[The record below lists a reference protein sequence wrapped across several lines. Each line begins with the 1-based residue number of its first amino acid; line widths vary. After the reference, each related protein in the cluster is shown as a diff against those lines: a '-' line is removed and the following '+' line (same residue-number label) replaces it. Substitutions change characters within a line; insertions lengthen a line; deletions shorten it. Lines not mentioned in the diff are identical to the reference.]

1 LKRQTTIAQPL
12 RPKKRKGS
20 AKKVEAEPIHS
31 SPAQTGA
38 GGKQMTKQVLLLT
51 CAVGAFSTLVG
62 VGAASA
68 AAPQSNTGQSAT
80 EVGAVIVTAEKRQQN
95 LQKVPVAVTAFTS
108 KQRDLVGIENL
119 QDMTNFTPGLVYSSV
134 LDRVTLRGV
143 GRQTNLL
150 SADAAVATY
159 VDGFFTTSAVEA
171 SKDPMFVSNVEV
183 LRGPQG
189 TLQGRNA
196 IAGALLVTTARP
208 TATPYAEVR
217 ETIGNY
223 NVSNTEFAISG
234 PLADGLKA
242 RLQGF
247 YDYQGQ
253 GYFKNVAGGPSEGN
267 VLKEYYI
274 EPSISAKLGDNA
286 DLYVK
291 AFAAG
296 WDNRGGPGA
305 RSNYTS
311 GPWSNYLNDLQV
323 PYNFNPTT
331 AFNGGII
338 DPASSGDG
346 ASGMIVVPG
355 SVHANNLNIT
365 NNPALSNYRN
375 FATNTPLT
383 VKLRDSYDVDAE
395 FTYHFPGFDFKY
407 VGGFQQYQYNLF
419 LDADGTDV
427 NSYQLSCTPTYGL
440 GNPLGVPVGT
450 PDACGFV
457 GPLTVFP
464 TINYSYEEDNQWYS
478 HEINIASTGNGALQ
492 WLGGLYYYDEHYSNP
507 IITTNPNQPQMVN
520 PIYPFGGP
528 APTFAAAAP
537 LNPNHYV
544 SYDNYVMETR
554 SEAVFGQLDWKATD
568 TLKLTAGLRYTQDHK
583 EGTEYN
589 RVVLFGGD
597 IVQGLPAPIPGF
609 TPTPYNLYV
618 NPYYNGA
625 ASAALDLTPSTIYG
639 SPTACVPYPGVTRA
653 CSLNTT
659 TGIVSRGLGGD
670 FSATT
675 GTAGLEWTPT
685 SDILAYARYS
695 RGYKSGGFNAGTIA
709 PDPEVASEHVN
720 SYEIG
725 YKQTFGRNLVIDADL
740 YYYDFQDAQYV
751 VDVPGPIGPE
761 AVLTSVPKSRV
772 DGFELESI
780 WTPLDHLQFDLS
792 YSYNDTSVLTG
803 CTATSATTGSGLC
816 LEDTNDP
823 GGLSPAARVVFHDPV
838 THAAIQA
845 VNGNQLPNAPK
856 NKFALNGNYT
866 WVFDPGTL
874 TFSASYIWRDQQ
886 YGALFK
892 EAYDRAPS
900 WSQVDMRLT
909 WKGDNDHYE
918 IILYGRN
925 IFNTEGYEA
934 AAVGGITGLTYPG
947 TSYTQNNVYGVNPPA
962 TYGVELHY
970 KFF

>member
-1 LKRQTTIAQPL
+1 
-12 RPKKRKGS
+12 
-20 AKKVEAEPIHS
+20 
-31 SPAQTGA
+31 
-38 GGKQMTKQVLLLT
+38 MTKQVLLLT
-51 CAVGAFSTLVG
+51 CAVGAYSMLIG
-62 VGAASA
+62 AGAASA
-68 AAPQSNTGQSAT
+68 ATTANTGQSAT
-80 EVGAVIVTAEKRQQN
+80 EVGAVIVTAEKRQES
-95 LQKVPVAVTAFTS
+95 LQKVPVAVTAFTA

-196 IAGALLVTTARP
+196 IGGALLVTTARP
-208 TATPYAEVR
+208 TASPYAEVR

-223 NVSNTEFAISG
+223 GVSNTEFAVSG

-242 RLQGF
+242 RLEGF

-253 GYFKNVAGGPSEGN
+253 GYFKNVSGGPSEGN
-267 VLKEYYI
+267 KIKEYYI

-296 WDNRGGPGA
+296 WDNSGGPGA

-311 GPWSNYLNDLQV
+311 GNWSDYLNDQQI

-331 AFNGGII
+331 AFFNSSTTSL
-338 DPASSGDG
+338 DPDMADG
-346 ASGMIVVPG
+346 AGGMTVLPG
-355 SVHANNLNIT
+355 SVRANNLNIT
-365 NNPALSNYRN
+365 NNPTVTNYRD
-375 FATNTPLT
+375 FASNTPLT
-383 VKLRDSYDVDAE
+383 VKLRDSYDIDTE

-407 VGGFQQYQYNLF
+407 VGGFQQYKYNLF

-427 NSYQLSCTPTYGL
+427 NSYTLTTAANPTCAAG
-440 GNPLGVPVGT
+440 GQQ
-450 PDACGFV
+450 C
-457 GPLTVFP
+457 LTVFP
-464 TINYSYEEDNQWYS
+464 TIDYSYEEDNQWYS
-478 HEINIASTGNGALQ
+478 HEINLASTGNGSFQ

-507 IITTNPNQPQMVN
+507 IITTNPDQPQVAN
-520 PIYPFGGP
+520 PIYPYIG
-528 APTFAAAAP
+528 AAP
-537 LNPNHYV
+537 ANPNHYV

-554 SEAVFGQLDWKATD
+554 SEAAFAQIDWKATD
-568 TLKLTAGLRYTQDHK
+568 TLKFTGGIRYTQDHK
-583 EGTEYN
+583 DGTEFN
-589 RVVLFGGD
+589 RVVLFGGS
-597 IVQGLPAPIPGF
+597 IVQGLPSGLPGVL
-609 TPTPYNLYV
+609 PTPYNAYV
-618 NPYYNGA
+618 NPYLHGN
-625 ASAALDLTPSTIYG
+625 SAAAIDLTPGTIYG
-639 SPTACVPYPGVTRA
+639 LPTACLPYKGVSSA
-653 CSLNTT
+653 CVVNTT
-659 TGIVSRGLGGD
+659 TGITSRGLAD
-670 FSATT
+670 TFSATT

-709 PDPEVASEHVN
+709 PDPEVTSEHVN
-720 SYEIG
+720 SYELG
-725 YKQTFGRNLVIDADL
+725 YKQTIGRNLVIDADL

-751 VDVPGPIGPE
+751 VYVPGAAGPQAE
-761 AVLTSVPKSRV
+761 LTSVPKSRV

-792 YSYNDTSVLTG
+792 YSYNDTSVSTG
-803 CTATSATTGSGLC
+803 CTATSATTGTGLC

-823 GGLSPAARVVFHDPV
+823 LGLAHGNPVVFHDPV
-838 THAAIQA
+838 TGASIRS
-845 VNGNQLPNAPK
+845 VKGDELPNAPK
-856 NKFALNGNYT
+856 NKLALNGNYT
-866 WVFDPGTL
+866 WIFDPGTL
-874 TFSASYIWRDQQ
+874 TFSATYIYRDVQ
-886 YGALFK
+886 YGALFN
-892 EAYDRAPS
+892 ESYDRAPS

-909 WKGDNDHYE
+909 WKGDNDRYE

-934 AAVGGITGLTYPG
+934 SAPGGITGLVPNG
-947 TSYTQNNVYGVNPPA
+947 TTQTTVGYTQNNVYGVNPPA
-962 TYGVELHY
+962 TYGIELHY